1 MLPFTAQKLKFSTK
15 DFFSKCDQIR
25 GKLKIWSHFLKK
37 SLMKNFI
44 FLCSDLTILFQDFGK
59 DFRKTVH
66 FDWVLNTSSAF
77 GIILSI
83 G

>member
-1 MLPFTAQKLKFSTK
+1 
-15 DFFSKCDQIR
+15 
-25 GKLKIWSHFLKK
+25 
-37 SLMKNFI
+37 MKNFI
-44 FLCSDLTILFQDFGK
+44 FLCSDLTILFQDFEK